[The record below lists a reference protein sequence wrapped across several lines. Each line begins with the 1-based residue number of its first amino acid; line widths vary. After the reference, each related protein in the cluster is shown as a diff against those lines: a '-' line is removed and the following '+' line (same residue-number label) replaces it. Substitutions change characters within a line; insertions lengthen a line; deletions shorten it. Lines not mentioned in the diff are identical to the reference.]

1 MLDIRPKN
9 SLDIGCFVGAV
20 GIETSLSAVKV
31 AKTRMDVEDSGL
43 LAINLLKQDFSADK
57 PDQKWVSNIS
67 YILTEKGCLY
77 LAVGLELNFLLV
89 IA

>member
-20 GIETSLSAVKV
+20 SIETSLSAV
-31 AKTRMDVEDSGL
+31 
-43 LAINLLKQDFSADK
+43 
-57 PDQKWVSNIS
+57 KWVSNIS
-67 YILTEKGCLY
+67 YILTKKGCLY
-77 LAVGLELNFLLV
+77 LAVGLELNFLPV